1 MHENNEDDVL
11 CTLLS
16 RNSASAGEWVR
27 VVAGCAIDHVK
38 HQFLGFRCNE
48 QPPPSLMT
56 EPLVLIVCNGR
67 MVHCSVC
74 YCPYIIP

>member
-1 MHENNEDDVL
+1 MHEHNEDDVL

-16 RNSASAGEWVR
+16 RNSASARERVR
-27 VVAGCAIDHVK
+27 VVARCAIEASI
-38 HQFLGFRCNE
+38 LGFRCNE

-56 EPLVLIVCNGR
+56 EPLVFIVCNGR
-67 MVHCSVC
+67 MVHCSVS